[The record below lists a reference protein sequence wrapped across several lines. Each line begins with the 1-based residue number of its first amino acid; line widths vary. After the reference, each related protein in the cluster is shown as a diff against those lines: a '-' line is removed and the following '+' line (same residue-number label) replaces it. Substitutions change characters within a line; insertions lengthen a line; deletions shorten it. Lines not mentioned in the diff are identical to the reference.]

1 MEETLR
7 MRQDN
12 YSGHLKVYGEESER
26 TLISASNYAAT
37 FLALERLEEARSML
51 RKTIPVARRVL
62 GEGHDLTLRM
72 RTIYAQAIY
81 SDPDATLDDLR
92 ETVSTLEET
101 ARTARRV
108 LGAAHPIGGII
119 EDCLRQSREVLA
131 ARETPP
137 TSA

>member
-51 RKTIPVARRVL
+51 RKTIPIARKVL

-81 SDPDATLDDLR
+81 RDPAATLDNLR
-92 ETVSTLEET
+92 ETVNTLEET

-108 LGAAHPIGGII
+108 LGGAHPLAVEI
-119 EDCLRQSREVLA
+119 ERSLGKARAAVR

-137 TSA
+137 RRA

>member
-51 RKTIPVARRVL
+51 RKTIPIARKVL

-81 SDPDATLDDLR
+81 RDPAATLDDLR
-92 ETVSTLEET
+92 ETVNTLEET

-108 LGAAHPIGGII
+108 LGTAHPIEGII